1 MMSEREKSA
10 IAPMEKRGVKV
21 RARCTDEKKAFSTAS
36 TDHLEHTCTP
46 KRSALVSAE
55 SRSTLGGGG
64 GEGGGND
71 GDSGGDD
78 GVVASVAFSSG
89 VGTVDA
95 PVVAAV
101 TAAAAVGGART
112 YSGSEAR

>member
-10 IAPMEKRGVKV
+10 IAPMEKSGVKV

-55 SRSTLGGGG
+55 RRSTLGGGD
-64 GEGGGND
+64 GEGGG
-71 GDSGGDD
+71 GDGGDD
-78 GVVASVAFSSG
+78 GVEVLVAFSSS

-95 PVVAAV
+95 PVVAPV
-101 TAAAAVGGART
+101 AAVCVAACEERT

>member
-10 IAPMEKRGVKV
+10 IAPMEKSGVKV

-46 KRSALVSAE
+46 KRSALVSGE

-64 GEGGGND
+64 GEGGGDDGGSGGND
-71 GDSGGDD
+71 G
-78 GVVASVAFSSG
+78 VEASVPFSTG
-89 VGTVDA
+89 VGIVDA
-95 PVVAAV
+95 PVA
-101 TAAAAVGGART
+101 AAAAVCAAACEART